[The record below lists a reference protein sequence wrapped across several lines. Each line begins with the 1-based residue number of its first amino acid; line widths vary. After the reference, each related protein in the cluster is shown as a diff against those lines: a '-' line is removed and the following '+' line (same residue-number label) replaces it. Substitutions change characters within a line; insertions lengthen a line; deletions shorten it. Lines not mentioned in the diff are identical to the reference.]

1 MSTRCEEVV
10 SALATGGPIRRFR
23 ARRHIA
29 HCPRCAE
36 ARDELRQIAGALAEV
51 PPLTVAQRRLWVAAA
66 GDVIAAESSRA
77 SWLRPALAGAFAA
90 VVIGAVGAWW
100 AFRPVGHRP
109 ALPPVT
115 HVAPPAAREE
125 TVGDVEGLQGSVVAL
140 ARELDDLR
148 SRADLLDARKEVD
161 ALMARLASRGG
172 SSGL

>member
-1 MSTRCEEVV
+1 MNTRCEEVV
-10 SALATGGPIRRFR
+10 SAMATGGPIRRWR
-23 ARRHIA
+23 ARRHVA
-29 HCPRCAE
+29 RCPRCAE
-36 ARDELRQIAGALAEV
+36 ARNELRQIAEALAEV

-66 GDVIAAESSRA
+66 GDVITAEPSRV

-90 VVIGAVGAWW
+90 AVIAVVGVWW
-100 AFRPVGHRP
+100 AFRPVNHRP
-109 ALPPVT
+109 GLPPVT
-115 HVAPPAAREE
+115 RVSPPAAREE
-125 TVGDVEGLQGSVVAL
+125 AVGDVESLRGSVMAL